1 MSEANLCMTYVRG
14 WRVVVEIIDLFLY
27 VSQMINHRDRK
38 LKDLFSFELWQR
50 IFIKIIKTRMLL
62 DRYLNS

>member
-38 LKDLFSFELWQR
+38 LNTFSPLSYGSVS
-50 IFIKIIKTRMLL
+50 L
-62 DRYLNS
+62 